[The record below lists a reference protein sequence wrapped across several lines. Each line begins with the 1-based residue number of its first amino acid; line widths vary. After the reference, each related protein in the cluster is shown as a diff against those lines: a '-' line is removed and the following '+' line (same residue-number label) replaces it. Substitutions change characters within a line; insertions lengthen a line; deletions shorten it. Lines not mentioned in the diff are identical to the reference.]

1 MRIRS
6 RPSLSSGKAIANALS
21 KLNKAATAL
30 AYSNTQRAVEVVRE
44 YDDTYSV
51 SKKLRLL
58 RLLEDNTKAT
68 CFLKLG
74 QGNFRDKWVDY
85 QSGDEELIV
94 DSE

>member
-1 MRIRS
+1 MS
-6 RPSLSSGKAIANALS
+6 NT
-21 KLNKAATAL
+21 ATAL
-30 AYSNTQRAVEVVRE
+30 AYSNTLRAVEVVRE

-68 CFLKLG
+68 CFLTLGRGKL
-74 QGNFRDKWVDY
+74 RDKWVDY
-85 QSGDEELIV
+85 QLEDEELNV